1 MSKSNRSKGKFCSMV
16 GCRIASPERETE
28 LQLRKEQGLMWYHTP
43 QKSTTNNF
51 KLTKT
56 QRKEFRALAKPQH
69 VDHPLQRKATLMERG
84 HGIYMNLV
92 SLLNKPEA
100 TRA

>member
-1 MSKSNRSKGKFCSMV
+1 MSKSNRIKGKYCYV
-16 GCRIASPERETE
+16 TGCRGASMERENE
-28 LQLRKEQGLMWYHTP
+28 LFSRKLGLTAAHKP
-43 QKSTTNNF
+43 VRSTSNNF

-56 QRKEFRALAKPQH
+56 QRKALRALAKPQH

>member
-1 MSKSNRSKGKFCSMV
+1 MV

-28 LQLRKEQGLMWYHTP
+28 LQLHKEKGLMWYHTP
-43 QKSTTNNF
+43 QESTTNNF

-56 QRKEFRALAKPQH
+56 QRKSIKALKVLSTNP
-69 VDHPLQRKATLMERG
+69 DHPLQRKATLMERG
-84 HGIYMNLV
+84 HGIYMNIV